1 MSSVLKPF
9 AKIVGGAPRA
19 QVPEGYEVV
28 KTGTQTSY
36 ITGGGYQSS
45 VQRRNEQQYER
56 LLQEADR
63 APVSGPFGYGGP
75 RRDQI
80 EREYRRVDDDVY
92 EVLPINRN
100 QQATQP
106 AAPPPA
112 SPAAP
117 PAVPPPVAPVA
128 VASPA
133 PPSGGPQPVQPAQ
146 PATPATATVPSI
158 RPAAPVSSAPAGVG
172 GPQGG
177 VIPRRGRGVFVTS
190 GPLGLTR
197 QATTQKKQLLG
208 S

>member
-45 VQRRNEQQYER
+45 VQRINEQQYER

-63 APVSGPFGYGGP
+63 APVSGPFGYGGGP

-112 SPAAP
+112 SP
-117 PAVPPPVAPVA
+117 VA

-146 PATPATATVPSI
+146 PATPAMATVPRI

>member
-45 VQRRNEQQYER
+45 VQRINEQQYER

-112 SPAAP
+112 SP
-117 PAVPPPVAPVA
+117 VA

-146 PATPATATVPSI
+146 PATPATATVPRI

>member
-45 VQRRNEQQYER
+45 VQRINEQQYER

-146 PATPATATVPSI
+146 PATPATATVPRI